1 MKSFKKQIF
10 ALGILII
17 SISYYEVIYKPFPFI
32 NMTYTNSIEQVN
44 DFSFN
49 DFHSYEFRNIDL
61 STTVSMSDF
70 QKITWAVE
78 QARNLQ
84 DISYGSLLR
93 EKESM
98 FDENRSYM
106 NICSENS
113 KILSNLLYELNFPNR
128 IIWMDGHTV
137 VEVYFDQKW
146 VLIDSYGNVVAKN
159 KLGILASLEDVIN
172 NYDEMTFHKITNLT
186 YDNLPEYTENN
197 YLNTSPNVYS
207 DQSLFVVLDIS
218 SVNSLHIKNRD
229 VMNIINSILGNYSDG
244 VGIGIQFLLNDE
256 SKLVGNYGIKVYE
269 KIKFS
274 LQN

>member
-1 MKSFKKQIF
+1 MKSLKTDFCRHSYYF
-10 ALGILII
+10 
-17 SISYYEVIYKPFPFI
+17 ISYYEVIHKPFPFI

-49 DFHSYEFRNIDL
+49 DFIATNSDIDL
-61 STTVSMSDF
+61 STVVSMSDF

-78 QARNLQ
+78 KARNIQ
-84 DISYGSLLR
+84 YISNGNLLR
-93 EKESM
+93 EKENM
-98 FDENRSYM
+98 FDENRIYM

-186 YDNLPEYTENN
+186 YDNLPEYTE
-197 YLNTSPNVYS
+197 T
-207 DQSLFVVLDIS
+207 
-218 SVNSLHIKNRD
+218 
-229 VMNIINSILGNYSDG
+229 IILIHHQTF
-244 VGIGIQFLLNDE
+244 IPT
-256 SKLVGNYGIKVYE
+256 KVY
-269 KIKFS
+269 
-274 LQN
+274 L

>member
-1 MKSFKKQIF
+1 
-10 ALGILII
+10 
-17 SISYYEVIYKPFPFI
+17 
-32 NMTYTNSIEQVN
+32 
-44 DFSFN
+44 
-49 DFHSYEFRNIDL
+49 
-61 STTVSMSDF
+61 
-70 QKITWAVE
+70 
-78 QARNLQ
+78 
-84 DISYGSLLR
+84 
-93 EKESM
+93 M
-98 FDENRSYM
+98 FDENRIYM

-207 DQSLFVVLDIS
+207 DQSLFVVLDNS

-244 VGIGIQFLLNDE
+244 VGIGIQFLINDE

>member
-1 MKSFKKQIF
+1 
-10 ALGILII
+10 
-17 SISYYEVIYKPFPFI
+17 
-32 NMTYTNSIEQVN
+32 MTYTNSIEQVN

-78 QARNLQ
+78 LARNLQ

-137 VEVYFDQKW
+137 VEVY
-146 VLIDSYGNVVAKN
+146 L
-159 KLGILASLEDVIN
+159 
-172 NYDEMTFHKITNLT
+172 
-186 YDNLPEYTENN
+186 
-197 YLNTSPNVYS
+197 
-207 DQSLFVVLDIS
+207 
-218 SVNSLHIKNRD
+218 IKN
-229 VMNIINSILGNYSDG
+229 G
-244 VGIGIQFLLNDE
+244 F
-256 SKLVGNYGIKVYE
+256 
-269 KIKFS
+269 
-274 LQN
+274 